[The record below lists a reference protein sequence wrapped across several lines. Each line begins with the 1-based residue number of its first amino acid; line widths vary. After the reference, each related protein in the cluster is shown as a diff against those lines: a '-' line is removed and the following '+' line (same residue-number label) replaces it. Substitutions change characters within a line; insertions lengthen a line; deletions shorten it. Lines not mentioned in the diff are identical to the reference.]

1 MIFKVVA
8 DVAPV
13 YIANLWN
20 SSNTHSEN
28 VTMALDT
35 TTAHLGHYKNRIVL
49 AKNWRDFNSKEV
61 CKRAT
66 F

>member
-8 DVAPV
+8 NVAPV
-13 YIANLWN
+13 YIADLWS

-28 VTMALDT
+28 VTFALDT
-35 TTAHLGHYKNRIVL
+35 ATAHSGHYKNRIVL
-49 AKNWRDFNSKEV
+49 ANNWRNFKPREV
-61 CKRAT
+61 SKRAT

>member
-8 DVAPV
+8 DVEPA

-20 SSNTHSEN
+20 SPNTHSEN
-28 VTMALDT
+28 VTVALNT
-35 TTAHLGHYKNRIVL
+35 TTAHLGHYKNRIAL
-49 AKNWRDFNSKEV
+49 ANNWRDFSPREVSKRV
-61 CKRAT
+61 T